1 MAMNFVLKFNFDTHQ
16 QCQKGSLWFVVNEL
30 RLVPLAVH
38 NYVLSVKGIAATSRL

>member
-1 MAMNFVLKFNFDTHQ
+1 MV
-16 QCQKGSLWFVVNEL
+16 VVNEL